1 MPDQGRPTSRRPRVT
16 LARGGAALAVTVH
29 GFAHL
34 AVYPLSGSVDPDV
47 DPSRF
52 WVPLSLARDASGWA
66 ARILLVVAVVGFL
79 ATGHQLAAGRRP
91 TGWTVPAAGA
101 SLCSIAAVVVL
112 WDDLHPRPEALW
124 VGGVVSAV
132 VLVAVV
138 ATLVGGHRAVEPG
151 HTVEGPGVMRGTFD
165 PAAPAEPGAPLGD
178 TPRR

>member
-1 MPDQGRPTSRRPRVT
+1 MQLLNPPTVTSRKVPV
-16 LARGGAALAVTVH
+16 AACVKKPT
-29 GFAHL
+29 
-34 AVYPLSGSVDPDV
+34 
-47 DPSRF
+47 
-52 WVPLSLARDASGWA
+52 
-66 ARILLVVAVVGFL
+66 
-79 ATGHQLAAGRRP
+79 RP